1 MLRWEKDINGYNGH
15 RMGGYIGFDDDCP
28 LYKVGEDENGWYYE
42 YLPYADGMDGYD
54 TAEEAMAA
62 AESEVAAKEIEIDWE
77 DLDLEDLDIDLEDLE
92 EAYWDAVAHERME
105 IAKGLF

>member
-15 RMGGYIGFDDDCP
+15 WMGGYIGFEDDCP

-42 YLPYADGMDGYD
+42 YLPDADGMDGYES
-54 TAEEAMAA
+54 AEEAKAA
-62 AESEVAAKEIEIDWE
+62 AEADYKADTASILEIDWE
-77 DLDLEDLDIDLEDLE
+77 DLEPLDLEDLE
-92 EAYWDAVAHERME
+92 DAYWDAVAHERME